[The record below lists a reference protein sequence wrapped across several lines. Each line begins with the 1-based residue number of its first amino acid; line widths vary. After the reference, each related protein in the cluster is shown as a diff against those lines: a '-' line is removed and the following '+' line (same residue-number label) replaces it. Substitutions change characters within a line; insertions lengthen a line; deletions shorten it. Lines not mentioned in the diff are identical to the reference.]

1 MKLVRIGIFAGL
13 ALAATA
19 LPARAECLVETKA
32 IVFPQYDVYSVKALE
47 AEGALSY
54 KCTSDQIGVTTTFRI
69 TIEPS
74 ADGTFVH
81 RMKRGAEV
89 LLYDLFIDPARTMI
103 WGNGSKG
110 TLAYVGA
117 CCAVGKYT
125 TAGIYARI
133 APGQDVSDGR
143 YSDTL
148 LVTFEF

>member
-1 MKLVRIGIFAGL
+1 MKTVSIGIFAL
-13 ALAATA
+13 VAIAASA
-19 LPARAECLVETKA
+19 LPARAECFVETKA

-47 AEGALSY
+47 AEGAISY
-54 KCTSDQIGVTTTFRI
+54 KCTSDQVGITTTFRI

-74 ADGTFVH
+74 PDGTFVH
-81 RMKRGAEV
+81 RMMRGGEA

-133 APGQDVSDGR
+133 PPGQDVSAGR